1 MSIFGNTWSFFG
13 YLYALA
19 SLALM
24 FGSGGNGWLEFVAY
38 MMIGVS
44 AFCFGA
50 RFQEYR
56 SCTCAEES
64 DAKP

>member
-19 SLALM
+19 SFVVML
-24 FGSGGNGWLEFVAY
+24 GSGGNVWFEFVAY

-56 SCTCAEES
+56 THACPEES
-64 DAKP
+64 ETSA